1 MSITADQEK
10 RALTNVNTQLFI
22 GGEWREASGGATL
35 DVEDPSTGEAIA
47 SVADATPDDASAAL
61 DAACAAQGEWAAHA
75 PRERGEILRR
85 AYEAITAKADELALV
100 MTLEMGKPL
109 AESKAEIAYASEF
122 FRWFAEEAVRIEGRY
137 ATAPNGAGRLL
148 TMRQPVGP
156 CYMITPWNFPMAM
169 GTRKIGPAIAA
180 GCTMVVKPAQQTPL
194 SMLALGEIL
203 EGAGLPPGVLNIV
216 TSSKSSDVSKPI
228 IGDARLRK
236 LSFTG
241 STEVGRKLIEQSAH
255 NILRV
260 SMELG
265 GNAPFLVFDDA
276 DVDDAV
282 EGAVIAKMR
291 NIGEACTAANR
302 FHVAEKVQDEF
313 TEKLAAKLKEMPVG
327 RGTNDD
333 VKVGPLIDATQR
345 EKVKELV
352 DDAES
357 KGAQV
362 VLGGTERDG
371 AGYFFEPTVI
381 AGVPVEAR
389 LLKEEIFGPVA
400 PVASFDDEEA
410 AVAAANDTEYGL
422 VAYVYTSDIK
432 RAFRVVEGLET
443 GMVGLNQG
451 LVSNPAAPFGGVK
464 QSGFGREGGA
474 EGIHEYLEV
483 KYVAMNRRR
492 GRARTRA
499 RRPQARRSTL
509 RIGRAPRPARRGD
522 LRRRAGAGRRRA
534 LHRLARRPAVGA
546 LRARARGRRARAAL
560 LHQLRQPQGPR
571 ARRQPGRRARDVVAR
586 PAAPAA
592 RRGAGRAARRRRV
605 RRLLRVAPARF
616 AARRLGVAAGHGDP
630 RPRGARREA
639 RGARRAV
646 RRRRPAPGLL
656 GRLPAAPAGD
666 RVLGGPRQ
674 PPARP
679 HALPARRR
687 RLAQRAAQPVVR
699 RNSTAQMTATIAAST
714 GEAPPEHA
722 DDRQDRADHGDEP
735 GGAADL
741 HQPVGALL
749 AGAPRRPR
757 AAALLEPAHSS
768 AFEPAAI
775 LRRSSALSSVS
786 SSTPC
791 SRATSRSVPPL
802 ADASLTIS
810 AALS

>member
-10 RALTNVNTQLFI
+10 SALANVNSQLFI

-35 DVEDPSTGEAIA
+35 DVEDPSTGETIA
-47 SVADATPDDASAAL
+47 TIADATPEDASAAL
-61 DAACAAQGEWAAHA
+61 DAAVGAQAEWAAHP

-85 AYEAITAKADELALV
+85 AYEALTAKTDELALV

-109 AESKAEIAYASEF
+109 AESKAEITYASEF

-203 EGAGLPPGVLNIV
+203 EEAGLPAGVLNIV
-216 TSSKSSDVSKPI
+216 TSTKSGDVSKPI
-228 IGDARLRK
+228 IGDPRLRK

-265 GNAPFLVFDDA
+265 GNAPFLVFEDA
-276 DVDDAV
+276 DVDAAV

-313 TEKLAAKLKEMPVG
+313 TEKLAGKLADMPVG
-327 RGTNDD
+327 RGTDDD

-345 EKVKELV
+345 DKVKELV
-352 DDAES
+352 DDATQ

-362 VLGGTERDG
+362 VLGGTEREG
-371 AGYFFEPTVI
+371 AGYFFDPTVLSD
-381 AGVPVEAR
+381 VPVEAR

-400 PVASFDDEEA
+400 PVATFDEEEA

-422 VAYVYTSDIK
+422 VAYVYTRDIK
-432 RAFRVVEGLET
+432 RAFRVVESLET

-483 KYVAMNRRR
+483 KYVAMN
-492 GRARTRA
+492 
-499 RRPQARRSTL
+499 L
-509 RIGRAPRPARRGD
+509 
-522 LRRRAGAGRRRA
+522 
-534 LHRLARRPAVGA
+534 
-546 LRARARGRRARAAL
+546 
-560 LHQLRQPQGPR
+560 
-571 ARRQPGRRARDVVAR
+571 
-586 PAAPAA
+586 
-592 RRGAGRAARRRRV
+592 
-605 RRLLRVAPARF
+605 
-616 AARRLGVAAGHGDP
+616 
-630 RPRGARREA
+630 
-639 RGARRAV
+639 
-646 RRRRPAPGLL
+646 
-656 GRLPAAPAGD
+656 
-666 RVLGGPRQ
+666 
-674 PPARP
+674 
-679 HALPARRR
+679 
-687 RLAQRAAQPVVR
+687 
-699 RNSTAQMTATIAAST
+699 
-714 GEAPPEHA
+714 
-722 DDRQDRADHGDEP
+722 
-735 GGAADL
+735 
-741 HQPVGALL
+741 
-749 AGAPRRPR
+749 
-757 AAALLEPAHSS
+757 
-768 AFEPAAI
+768 
-775 LRRSSALSSVS
+775 
-786 SSTPC
+786 
-791 SRATSRSVPPL
+791 
-802 ADASLTIS
+802 
-810 AALS
+810 